1 MCLVLT
7 CYCNEHSSSSSTTLP
22 QFPAFPYP
30 GGKQIFLYPVI
41 VCLWVWVWGW
51 GGVGVFWWLASLI
64 ILLLKVWFTFT
75 EIKVFCSLDYF
86 FLVSNIL
93 ESLNERRILM
103 SFYTTRLPRAL
114 CFVGDVQVFILQFYL
129 PGYNSLLDFIPVWIP
144 LQRISSL
151 FYVHVSHNCL
161 GYTSFFPSVPS
172 SYMYFLTVFFCI
184 LQSPIF
190 TALVFL
196 VINSWKTCVLH
207 SVTRS
212 TSSAAHKLGRESTGI
227 LFP

>member
-1 MCLVLT
+1 M
-7 CYCNEHSSSSSTTLP
+7 
-22 QFPAFPYP
+22 
-30 GGKQIFLYPVI
+30 I
-41 VCLWVWVWGW
+41 VRLWVWEL

-75 EIKVFCSLDYF
+75 EIRVFGSLDYF

-93 ESLNERRILM
+93 ESLKERRILM
-103 SFYTTRLPRAL
+103 SFYTIRLPRDL
-114 CFVGDVQVFILQFYL
+114 CFVADVQVFILQFYL
-129 PGYNSLLDFIPVWIP
+129 PGYNSLLDFIPFWIP

-151 FYVHVSHNCL
+151 FYVHVSHNYL

-172 SYMYFLTVFFCI
+172 SYMYFLTVFFFRI

-196 VINSWKTCVLH
+196 VINFWKTCVLH

>member
-1 MCLVLT
+1 M
-7 CYCNEHSSSSSTTLP
+7 
-22 QFPAFPYP
+22 
-30 GGKQIFLYPVI
+30 I
-41 VCLWVWVWGW
+41 VRLWVWEL

-151 FYVHVSHNCL
+151 FYVHVSHNYL
-161 GYTSFFPSVPS
+161 GYTSFFPSVLS
-172 SYMYFLTVFFCI
+172 SYMYFLTFFFPI
-184 LQSPIF
+184 LQSPSL

-196 VINSWKTCVLH
+196 AIIFWKTC
-207 SVTRS
+207 
-212 TSSAAHKLGRESTGI
+212 I
-227 LFP
+227 LYHFFS